1 MGWTQRGALGVP
13 SPQVTLPTMSL
24 WSIVSQMAPE
34 EFGGIFAEFPR
45 SLRCVLGEW
54 LENQPWEFIHGPD
67 AFCSSVAQGLLS
79 AMLERLRSAGGDGQ
93 QCHIL
98 QQISSV
104 EGAYRHDPM
113 RLVAVLRA
121 ILEGEKAAVLR
132 RDRHLPLSFHRRQ
145 EELKF
150 SLGLRRLQHR
160 VREVQAMRERG
171 AAPGDGP
178 AASNARDPQLKSE
191 GKAPESELPALL
203 LEATK
208 ELEAARQ
215 QVLKRIQIWKRQ
227 QQLAGNG
234 ALFEENLTPLQKRCE
249 GLVEVHFQLHQQVMA
264 AGAELGAELLSQL
277 LERLNEVLSSLV
289 RSSFLVEKQPPQVL
303 KTQTKFQASV
313 RFLLGPQL
321 LQASPKPCMVRA
333 DMVTEKQA
341 RELAHSAYS
350 STLSESTGEIVHNV
364 VALETNPGSGTCS
377 ANFKNVMLK
386 KIKRCERKGSES
398 VTEEKCAVLFSCTV
412 GLSPAGTTMRLQ
424 VLSLP
429 IVVIVHG
436 NQDNNAK
443 ATVLWDNAF
452 SEIERVPFVVAE
464 RVPWE
469 KMCDTLNLKFM
480 AEVQTTKGLLKEHY
494 FFLAQKI
501 FNDHSATPEDFQSRS
516 VSWAQFNKEILP
528 GRGFTFW
535 QWFDGVLDLTKRCLK
550 SYWSDRLI
558 IGFIS
563 KQYVCKLLSTE
574 PDGTFL
580 LRFSDSEIGGVTIAH
595 VIRGKDGSSQVE
607 NIQPFSA
614 KDLSIRSL
622 GDRIRDLRQLRN
634 LYPNTPK
641 DQAFGC
647 HYNKEQTGK
656 DGRGYV
662 STAIKMTVESERDQ
676 TPHSTAGGGPEAA
689 QPPLFAL
696 PVLQPE
702 LQPENLLNPIC
713 PPAPFCP
720 QPMGSY
726 PPGESS
732 ISTVVTEGLR
742 SSYPSP
748 GPMLSS
754 PPLVMDPSVSRCQ
767 DPFQN
772 PMSFLPNQF
781 LPGEGPRQLIPG
793 GPSPEPRDEE
803 MPELGPFE
811 AISTA
816 LQSSPRWLPPSTE
829 LPPGSEF
836 DQFLQEMSL
845 EDPTLCPPFAPPPQ
859 RSAYPNPTASYWGL
873 GESRW
878 DDSVRPGH
886 V

>member
-1 MGWTQRGALGVP
+1 
-13 SPQVTLPTMSL
+13 MSL
-24 WSIVSQMAPE
+24 WSIVSQMPPE
-34 EFGGIFAEFPR
+34 EFGSLFTEFPR
-45 SLRCVLGEW
+45 SLRCLLADW
-54 LENQPWEFIHGPD
+54 LENQPWEFLHGSD
-67 AFCSSVAQGLLS
+67 AFCTSVAGGMLS
-79 AMLERLRSAGGDGQ
+79 AMLEKLRSAASSDGQ
-93 QCHIL
+93 QCQIL
-98 QQISSV
+98 QQVSSL
-104 EGAYRHDPM
+104 EGTYRRDPL
-113 RLVAVLRA
+113 RLVAVLKG
-121 ILEGEKAAVLR
+121 ILEGEKAAVLK

-150 SLGLRRLQHR
+150 SLGLQRLQHR
-160 VREVQAMRERG
+160 VREIQALRERSSQLQDG
-171 AAPGDGP
+171 AGGDQHAAP
-178 AASNARDPQLKSE
+178 
-191 GKAPESELPALL
+191 APGTGAPGALPALV
-203 LEATK
+203 LEAVK
-208 ELEAARQ
+208 ELEAAKQ

-234 ALFEENLTPLQKRCE
+234 AVFEENLAPLQKRCE
-249 GLVEVHFQLHQQVMA
+249 SLVEVYFQLHQQALA
-264 AGAELGAELLSQL
+264 ASAELGSELLPRL
-277 LERLNEVLSSLV
+277 LERFTELLSSLV
-289 RSSFLVEKQPPQVL
+289 KSSFLVEKQPPQVL

-321 LQASPKPCMVRA
+321 LKTSAKPYVVRA

-341 RELAHSAYS
+341 RELALSAYS
-350 STLSESTGEIVHNV
+350 GTLSESTGEIVHNV
-364 VALETNPGSGTCS
+364 VALETNPTSATCC
-377 ANFKNVMLK
+377 ANFKNVLLK

-398 VTEEKCAVLFSCTV
+398 VTEEKCAVLFSTTV
-412 GLSPAGTTMRLQ
+412 ALTPSNLTVHLQ

-452 SEIERVPFVVAE
+452 SEIDRVPFVVAE

-501 FNDHSATPEDFQSRS
+501 FNDHSASLEDFQSRS

-622 GDRIRDLRQLRN
+622 GDRIRDLGQLRN

-641 DQAFGC
+641 DQAFGS
-647 HYNKEQTGK
+647 HYNS
-656 DGRGYV
+656 DRAV
-662 STAIKMTVESERDQ
+662 L
-676 TPHSTAGGGPEAA
+676 GGGAVGMTRPGA
-689 QPPLFAL
+689 PPPRGPRRPGGAHGA
-696 PVLQPE
+696 PT
-702 LQPENLLNPIC
+702 
-713 PPAPFCP
+713 PPC
-720 QPMGSY
+720 
-726 PPGESS
+726 
-732 ISTVVTEGLR
+732 ST
-742 SSYPSP
+742 S
-748 GPMLSS
+748 PMLSPALAMDPALPRCPEAFGN
-754 PPLVMDPSVSRCQ
+754 PPL
-767 DPFQN
+767 
-772 PMSFLPNQF
+772 PM
-781 LPGEGPRQLIPG
+781 
-793 GPSPEPRDEE
+793 
-803 MPELGPFE
+803 
-811 AISTA
+811 
-816 LQSSPRWLPPSTE
+816 
-829 LPPGSEF
+829 
-836 DQFLQEMSL
+836 
-845 EDPTLCPPFAPPPQ
+845 
-859 RSAYPNPTASYWGL
+859 
-873 GESRW
+873 
-878 DDSVRPGH
+878 
-886 V
+886 